1 MSAVAKQ
8 TKKKVAPK
16 KRAAAKKAKKATK
29 KAVKKAAKKVPKKIG
44 KKTVAPAVEPPP
56 PPAGAF
62 PPDAPG
68 LPKLGMVCLSSDEVC
83 KFRTITRSGYLKLPE
98 DERDAKLLELYWD
111 NTQRLTWTLGYC
123 ARRQIRLY
131 RATSALYPMSDEP
144 QGRAVLE
151 SIPAAL
157 SAVGRRAKQ
166 LGIRVVLHPDQF
178 VVLNS
183 ENPQTVETSVKI
195 LEKHA
200 LWFDLFGLATTPW
213 NLMNVHG
220 GKAGRADELVATVNA
235 LPANI
240 KGRLTFENDEYSYG
254 ASDILAVCQRTG
266 SPMVFDC
273 HHHVIREDLGSYDHP
288 SLAYFTKA
296 ARDTWPDPDWQL
308 CHVSNGETAFL
319 DRYHSK
325 LITAMPKAFAAV
337 PWLEVEA
344 RGKELAIL
352 GLRKHWP
359 DDGSPQYG
367 TPLRKPTAADL
378 REAADDDL

>member
-1 MSAVAKQ
+1 M
-8 TKKKVAPK
+8 
-16 KRAAAKKAKKATK
+16 
-29 KAVKKAAKKVPKKIG
+29 
-44 KKTVAPAVEPPP
+44 PAD
-56 PPAGAF
+56 AF

-83 KFRTITRSGYLKLPE
+83 KFRTITRSAYLKLDPG
-98 DERDAKLLELYWD
+98 ERDAKLLELYWD

-123 ARRQIRLY
+123 ARRQIKLY

-144 QGRAVLE
+144 EGRAVLE
-151 SIPAAL
+151 SIPGAL

-183 ENPQTVETSVKI
+183 ENPATVETSIKI

-200 LWFDLFGLATTPW
+200 LWFDLFGLAKSPW

-220 GKAGRADELVATVNA
+220 GKAGRADELVATVKR
-235 LPANI
+235 LPPGVR
-240 KGRLTFENDEYSYG
+240 KRLTFENDEYSYG
-254 ASDILAVCQRTG
+254 APEILDVCRRTG
-266 SPMVFDC
+266 CPMVFDC
-273 HHHVIREDLGSYDHP
+273 HHHVIREDLSSYDHP
-288 SLAYFTKA
+288 SLAYFTRA
-296 ARDTWPDPDWQL
+296 ARDTWPDPTWQL

-325 LITAMPKAFAAV
+325 LVTMMPKVFADV

-344 RGKELAIL
+344 RGKERAIL
-352 GLRKHWP
+352 GLRQHWP
-359 DDGSPQYG
+359 ADGDPHYG
-367 TPLRKPTAADL
+367 PPLRKPTAAD
-378 REAADDDL
+378 RRDEENAER